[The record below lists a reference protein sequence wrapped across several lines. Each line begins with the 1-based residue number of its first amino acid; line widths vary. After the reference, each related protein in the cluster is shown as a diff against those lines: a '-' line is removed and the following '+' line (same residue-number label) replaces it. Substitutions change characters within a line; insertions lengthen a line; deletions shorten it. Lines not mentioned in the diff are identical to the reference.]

1 MARVLHDPTPAF
13 DSVESMRTSSRI
25 ALALLFFFSAACSGG
40 DDEAAPTTTVAET
53 TTTRAKTTTTVEVA
67 PTKTLVAR
75 SEVDVIDVFDSA
87 DGGEAT
93 MQLDRRTETTGNL
106 VFVVDEEAATQDGRH
121 LVQLPVRPNGTT
133 GWVNASEVS
142 LTEHDY
148 RIEIE
153 LSAFELRVMKG
164 DEVLVTTP
172 IGVGTQ
178 DTPTPGG
185 VYYIKELLQP
195 PSPGGPYG
203 TYAYGLSGF
212 SNVLE
217 SFAGGN
223 GVIGIHGTNQ
233 PELIG
238 TKVSHGCIRVENA
251 VISDLVEGVGLPLG
265 VPVQIS
271 A

>member
-1 MARVLHDPTPAF
+1 MRI
-13 DSVESMRTSSRI
+13 SVRI
-25 ALALLFFFSAACSGG
+25 ALALLVFVAAACSNG
-40 DDEAAPTTTVAET
+40 DDDAATPTTTTTTEAVT
-53 TTTRAKTTTTVEVA
+53 TTTEGTTTTVPVPPA
-67 PTKTLVAR
+67 TTLVAR
-75 SEVDVIDVFDSA
+75 SEVDVIDVYEAA
-87 DGGEAT
+87 DGGEPT
-93 MQLDRRTETTGNL
+93 MQIDRRAETTGNL
-106 VFVVDEEAATQDGRH
+106 VFVVEDEAVDGNGRH
-121 LVQLPVRPNGTT
+121 KVQLPVRPNGST
-133 GWVNASEVS
+133 GWVDAGDVS
-142 LTEHDY
+142 LTVHDY

-153 LSAFELRVMKG
+153 LAAFELRVMKG
-164 DEVLVTTP
+164 DDVLVTTP

-195 PSPGGPYG
+195 PSPTGPYG

-238 TKVSHGCIRVENA
+238 TNVSHGCIRVDNA
-251 VISDLVEGVGLPLG
+251 VISDLVEDIGLPLG
-265 VPVQIS
+265 VPVEIQ

>member
-1 MARVLHDPTPAF
+1 
-13 DSVESMRTSSRI
+13 MRHVARI
-25 ALALLFFFSAACSGG
+25 ALALTLFVAAACGG
-40 DDEAAPTTTVAET
+40 DDADQAAPTTTAE
-53 TTTRAKTTTTVEVA
+53 ATTTTVERTTTTESPA
-67 PTKTLVAR
+67 TTTLVAR
-75 SEVDVIDVFDSA
+75 SEVDVIPVFA
-87 DGGEAT
+87 DAEGGEPK
-93 MQLDRRTETTGNL
+93 MELDRRTETTGNL
-106 VFVVDEEAATQDGRH
+106 VFVVEEEASSTSGRH
-121 LVQLPVRPNGTT
+121 RVQLPVRPNGST
-133 GWVNASEVS
+133 GWVNASDVS
-142 LTEHDY
+142 LTVHDY

-153 LSAFELRVMKG
+153 LAAFELRVFKG
-164 DEVLVTTP
+164 EEEILTTP

-185 VYYIKELLQP
+185 TYYIKELLQP
-195 PSPGGPYG
+195 PSPNGPYG

-238 TKVSHGCIRVENA
+238 TNVSHGCIRMENDT
-251 VISDLVEGVGLPLG
+251 IDELVEEIGLPLG
-265 VPVQIS
+265 VPVEIQ

>member
-1 MARVLHDPTPAF
+1 
-13 DSVESMRTSSRI
+13 MRTPGRI
-25 ALALLFFFSAACSGG
+25 ALALLVFVSFACSSG
-40 DDEAAPTTTVAET
+40 DDEAAPTTVEST
-53 TTTRAKTTTTVEVA
+53 TTTAEATTTTA
-67 PTKTLVAR
+67 PIPPATTLVAR
-75 SEVDVIDVFDSA
+75 SEVDVIDVFENA
-87 DGGEAT
+87 DGGEPT

-106 VFVVDEEAATQDGRH
+106 VFVVDDEAADPSGRH
-121 LVQLPVRPNGTT
+121 RVQLPVRPNGST
-133 GWVNASEVS
+133 GWVNASDVS
-142 LTEHDY
+142 LTVHDY

-164 DEVLVTTP
+164 DDVLLSTA

-185 VYYIKELLQP
+185 TYYIKELLQP
-195 PSPGGPYG
+195 PSPDGPYG

-217 SFAGGN
+217 SFAGGD

-238 TKVSHGCIRVENA
+238 TNVSHGCIRVDNT
-251 VISDLVEGVGLPLG
+251 VISGLVEETGLPLG
-265 VPVQIS
+265 VPVDILS
-271 A
+271 

>member
-1 MARVLHDPTPAF
+1 MQLVAR
-13 DSVESMRTSSRI
+13 
-25 ALALLFFFSAACSGG
+25 LALVLTLLAAAACGG
-40 DDEAAPTTTVAET
+40 DDDDAATPTSQESTTTAEAT
-53 TTTRAKTTTTVEVA
+53 TTSTTA
-67 PTKTLVAR
+67 PSSGTLVAR
-75 SEVDVIDVFDSA
+75 SEVDVIPVFEGPE
-87 DGGEAT
+87 GGEPT

-106 VFVVDEEAATQDGRH
+106 VFVVEDEASSQSGRH
-121 LVQLPVRPNGTT
+121 LVQLPVRPNGST
-133 GWVNASEVS
+133 GWVNAADVS
-142 LTEHDY
+142 LTVHDY

-153 LSAFELRVMKG
+153 LAAFELRVYEGG
-164 DEVLVTTP
+164 DELLTTP

-185 VYYIKELLQP
+185 TYYIKELLQP
-195 PSPGGPYG
+195 PSPDGPYG

-238 TKVSHGCIRVENA
+238 TNVSHGCIRVDNDT
-251 VISDLVEGVGLPLG
+251 ISRLVEEIGLPLG
-265 VPVQIS
+265 VPVEIQ

>member
-1 MARVLHDPTPAF
+1 
-13 DSVESMRTSSRI
+13 MRNVARI
-25 ALALLFFFSAACSGG
+25 ALALSLFVAAACGG
-40 DDEAAPTTTVAET
+40 DDDEAAPTTTT
-53 TTTRAKTTTTVEVA
+53 TEATTTTVEETTTTEPV
-67 PTKTLVAR
+67 PQGTTLVAR
-75 SEVDVIDVFDSA
+75 SELDVIPVFA
-87 DGGEAT
+87 DEAGGEAK
-93 MQLDRRTETTGNL
+93 MELDRRTETTGNL
-106 VFVVDEEAATQDGRH
+106 VFVVEQEASSPDGRH
-121 LVQLPVRPNGTT
+121 LVQLPVRPNGST
-133 GWVNASEVS
+133 GWVNASDVS
-142 LTEHDY
+142 LTVHDY

-153 LSAFELRVMKG
+153 LAAYELRVFKG
-164 DEVLVTTP
+164 DDELLTTP

-195 PSPGGPYG
+195 PSPNGPYG

-233 PELIG
+233 PDLIG
-238 TKVSHGCIRVENA
+238 TSVSHGCIRMEND
-251 VISDLVEGVGLPLG
+251 VIDRLVEEIGLPLG
-265 VPVQIS
+265 VPVEIQ

>member
-1 MARVLHDPTPAF
+1 MDTVSAMKT
-13 DSVESMRTSSRI
+13 TSRI
-25 ALALLFFFSAACSGG
+25 ALALVVFVAFACSG
-40 DDEAAPTTTVAET
+40 DDDDAAPAPTEAPTTGET
-53 TTTRAKTTTTVEVA
+53 STTTVPVPPA
-67 PTKTLVAR
+67 STLVAR
-75 SEVDVIDVFDSA
+75 SEVDVIDVFDA
-87 DGGEAT
+87 VDGGEPT
-93 MQLDRRTETTGNL
+93 MQLDRRAETTGNL
-106 VFVVDEEAATQDGRH
+106 VFVVDDEAATEDGRH
-121 LVQLPVRPNGTT
+121 LVELPVRPNGST
-133 GWVNASEVS
+133 GWVNASDVS
-142 LTEHDY
+142 LTVHDY

-153 LSAFELRVMKG
+153 LGAFELRVMQG
-164 DEVLVTTP
+164 DEVLLATA

-185 VYYIKELLQP
+185 TYYIKELLQP
-195 PSPGGPYG
+195 PTPDGPYG

-238 TKVSHGCIRVENA
+238 TNVSHGCIRVDNNA
-251 VISDLVEGVGLPLG
+251 ISGLVEDVGLPLG
-265 VPVQIS
+265 VPVDIQ

>member
-1 MARVLHDPTPAF
+1 MATVAR
-13 DSVESMRTSSRI
+13 MRTPVRI
-25 ALALLFFFSAACSGG
+25 AVALLLFVAGACSSG
-40 DDEAAPTTTVAET
+40 DEDAAPTTTADV
-53 TTTRAKTTTTVEVA
+53 TTTTVDEATTTSAA
-67 PTKTLVAR
+67 PIPPATTLVAR
-75 SEVDVIDVFDSA
+75 SEVDVIDVFDA
-87 DGGEAT
+87 AEGGEPT
-93 MQLDRRTETTGNL
+93 MQLDRRSETTGNL
-106 VFVVDEEAATQDGRH
+106 VFVVEEEAPDANGRH
-121 LVQLPVRPNGTT
+121 RVQLPVRPNGST
-133 GWVNASEVS
+133 GWVDAADVS
-142 LTEHDY
+142 LTVHDY

-153 LSAFELRVMKG
+153 LAAFELRVMKG
-164 DEVLVTTP
+164 DDVLVTTP

-195 PSPGGPYG
+195 PSPDGPYG

-233 PELIG
+233 PDLIG
-238 TKVSHGCIRVENA
+238 TNVSHGCIRVENA
-251 VISDLVEGVGLPLG
+251 VISQLVEDIGLPLG
-265 VPVQIS
+265 VPVQIQ

>member
-1 MARVLHDPTPAF
+1 MRI
-13 DSVESMRTSSRI
+13 SVRI
-25 ALALLFFFSAACSGG
+25 ALAVLVFVAAACSNG
-40 DDEAAPTTTVAET
+40 DDDDAAAPTTTTTSDAVT
-53 TTTRAKTTTTVEVA
+53 TTTEGTTTTVPVPPA
-67 PTKTLVAR
+67 TTLVAR
-75 SEVDVIDVFDSA
+75 SEVDVIDVYDAA
-87 DGGEAT
+87 DGGEPT
-93 MQLDRRTETTGNL
+93 MQIDRRAETTGNL
-106 VFVVDEEAATQDGRH
+106 VFVVEGEAVDGNGRH
-121 LVQLPVRPNGTT
+121 KVQLPVRPNGST
-133 GWVNASEVS
+133 GWVNAADVS
-142 LTEHDY
+142 LTVHDY

-153 LSAFELRVMKG
+153 LAAFELRVMKG
-164 DEVLVTTP
+164 DDVLVTTP

-195 PSPGGPYG
+195 PSPNGPYG

-238 TKVSHGCIRVENA
+238 TNVSHGCIRVDNA
-251 VISDLVEGVGLPLG
+251 VISDLVEDIGLPLG
-265 VPVQIS
+265 VPVEIQ

>member
-1 MARVLHDPTPAF
+1 
-13 DSVESMRTSSRI
+13 MRNVARI
-25 ALALLFFFSAACSGG
+25 ALALSLFVAAACGG
-40 DDEAAPTTTVAET
+40 DDDEAAPTTTT
-53 TTTRAKTTTTVEVA
+53 TEATTTTVEETTTTEPV
-67 PTKTLVAR
+67 PQGTTLVAR
-75 SEVDVIDVFDSA
+75 SEVDVIPVYA
-87 DGGEAT
+87 DEAGDESK
-93 MQLDRRTETTGNL
+93 MELDRRTETTGNL
-106 VFVVDEEAATQDGRH
+106 VFVVEQEASSPEGRH
-121 LVQLPVRPNGTT
+121 LVQLPVRPNGST
-133 GWVNASEVS
+133 GWVNASDVS
-142 LTEHDY
+142 LTVHDY

-153 LSAFELRVMKG
+153 LAAFELRLYKG
-164 DEVLVTTP
+164 GEELLTTA

-195 PSPGGPYG
+195 PTPDGPYG

-233 PELIG
+233 PELVG
-238 TKVSHGCIRVENA
+238 TNVSHGCIRMEND
-251 VISDLVEGVGLPLG
+251 VIDRLVEEIGLPLG
-265 VPVQIS
+265 VPVDIQ

>member
-1 MARVLHDPTPAF
+1 MTNAPAGRYRWG
-13 DSVESMRTSSRI
+13 MRTPGRI
-25 ALALLFFFSAACSGG
+25 ALALLVFVSLACSSG
-40 DDEAAPTTTVAET
+40 DDEAAPTTVEAT
-53 TTTRAKTTTTVEVA
+53 TTTRKATTTTTTVPRA
-67 PTKTLVAR
+67 STLVAR
-75 SEVDVIDVFDSA
+75 SEVDVIDVFEDET
-87 DGGEAT
+87 GGEPT

-106 VFVVDEEAATQDGRH
+106 VFVVEDEAADSSGRH
-121 LVQLPVRPNGTT
+121 LVQLPVRPNGST
-133 GWVNASEVS
+133 GWVNASDVS

-153 LSAFELRVMKG
+153 LAAFELRVLKG
-164 DEVLVTTP
+164 DEELVSTE

-185 VYYIKELLQP
+185 TYYIKELLQP
-195 PSPGGPYG
+195 PTPDGPYG

-217 SFAGGN
+217 TFAGGN

-233 PELIG
+233 PQLIG
-238 TKVSHGCIRVENA
+238 TNVSHGCIRVDNS
-251 VISDLVEGVGLPLG
+251 VISELVEEIGLPLG
-265 VPVQIS
+265 VPVDIK

>member
-1 MARVLHDPTPAF
+1 
-13 DSVESMRTSSRI
+13 MRTPVRI
-25 ALALLFFFSAACSGG
+25 AAALLLFVAGACSSG
-40 DDEAAPTTTVAET
+40 DEDAVPTTTADV
-53 TTTRAKTTTTVEVA
+53 TTTTVEDATTTSAA
-67 PTKTLVAR
+67 PIPPATTLVAQ
-75 SEVDVIDVFDSA
+75 SEVDVIDVFDVA
-87 DGGEAT
+87 DGGEPA
-93 MQLDRRTETTGNL
+93 MQLDRRSETTGNL
-106 VFVVDEEAATQDGRH
+106 VFVVEEEAADANGRH
-121 LVQLPVRPNGTT
+121 RVQLPVRPNGST
-133 GWVNASEVS
+133 GWVDAGDVS
-142 LTEHDY
+142 LTVHDY

-153 LSAFELRVMKG
+153 LAAFELRVMKG
-164 DEVLVTTP
+164 DDVLVTTP

-195 PSPGGPYG
+195 PSPDGPYG

-238 TKVSHGCIRVENA
+238 TNVSHGCIRVENA
-251 VISDLVEGVGLPLG
+251 VISELVEDIGLPLG
-265 VPVQIS
+265 VPVQIQ